1 MQFRLNV
8 SMMKMFVIFF
18 IVLQVAITIS
28 QKGSASSRILSE
40 DLRRYRILRSLSI
53 GHPFGLISISKQ
65 LAKPAVP
72 DDAIK
77 RKDPWVDGIFRSLRK
92 K

>member
-18 IVLQVAITIS
+18 IVLQVAITVS
-28 QKGSASSRILSE
+28 QKGSASSKISSE

-53 GHPFGLISISKQ
+53 GHPFGLMSISKQ
-65 LAKPAVP
+65 LAKPAVS
-72 DDAIK
+72 DDAIR
-77 RKDPWVDGIFRSLRK
+77 RKDPWVDGIFRSSRK